1 VAARVKLAVLF
12 AVLSLTVSGALPA
25 AAGDLPDRTGPEI
38 ASLLSCER
46 DVDPPRCVSVG
57 NNSVHYVY
65 IRRSVPEKI
74 AKAVRRVMRE
84 HYERTNLRMIVQ
96 STITSRTDV
105 IVFAAD
111 YGQNGAAGWVWC
123 PPDAPRGTTQYGD
136 RWCRHQQLHFNLNAR
151 YAAFFAD
158 AASRDYM
165 ACHELG
171 HTIGLWH
178 WGNPP
183 RTDGPHAETCMQ
195 ADVPNGP
202 RHLAPSDRRRIN
214 DYYPLPASPPLAR
227 LRALAC

>member
-96 STITSRTDV
+96 SSVTSRTDV

-123 PPDAPRGTTQYGD
+123 PPDAPRGTTQY
-136 RWCRHQQLHFNLNAR
+136 
-151 YAAFFAD
+151 
-158 AASRDYM
+158 
-165 ACHELG
+165 
-171 HTIGLWH
+171 
-178 WGNPP
+178 
-183 RTDGPHAETCMQ
+183 
-195 ADVPNGP
+195 
-202 RHLAPSDRRRIN
+202 
-214 DYYPLPASPPLAR
+214 
-227 LRALAC
+227 